1 MTRKDKARI
10 AELEELVR
18 RLMAAQTTGS
28 LTSVTTRGTTRR
40 PTVRA
45 SPKTSGGNTVARWA

>member
-1 MTRKDKARI
+1 MTRRDKSRLTA
-10 AELEELVR
+10 LEEEVR
-18 RLMAAQTTGS
+18 RLRGVETTGT

-45 SPKTSGGNTVARWA
+45 SNNRNGGNTVARWA